1 MKDNIFGK
9 NLQAAREIHYRTKK
23 EFANAI
29 GIPETTYCQYE
40 NGRRE
45 PKYDLL
51 VEIADK
57 LDISLD
63 ELLRSHSDY
72 AYKQTTTKIEL
83 SNDVKNYIQKEIQN
97 SLKRAVSMI

>member
-72 AYKQTTTKIEL
+72 TKIEL
-83 SNDVKNYIQKEIQN
+83 SNDVKDYIQKEIKN
-97 SLKRAVSMI
+97 SLKRAVSIL